1 MCNQIDMLK
10 GYLNDKVGIE
20 LPDCHWWILF
30 RIILDDSRPDAEI
43 RRFEREYDRVGPEKG
58 S

>member
-1 MCNQIDMLK
+1 MLK